1 MRLTLRT
8 LLAYLDDV
16 LDPEHARVIGN
27 KVNESGYAAQLV
39 SRIKE
44 VMRRR
49 RLLAPD
55 LSGPQMG
62 LDPNTVAEYLDS
74 TLAADAVADVEKVCL
89 DSDVHLAEVAAC
101 HQVLTLVLG
110 EPVDVT
116 NRSRERMYA
125 LGPTKL
131 GPTKSAAS
139 APAVSTTSE
148 PVAAAAPV
156 ERTLAPSVSKSM
168 PDSESTEKPFTKPAK
183 SSEFEGGLPDY
194 LKPAPVWKKAAPLVV
209 GLLIAVMWFVSLWKE
224 VGPKTKDAPSDA
236 SQSDTP
242 PAVADR
248 GDGSQEPVTKPMT
261 DVPTDQSVAA
271 LDANGLPVKPFV
283 RRPANEVPAPG
294 DVAVKPEMP
303 ARPAAGA
310 APETT
315 VVATNT
321 KPATPVP
328 LTKIDD
334 AKPEVPS
341 VKPAEKP
348 VNEPSVEVFLP
359 APEMIYSSRQSLLG
373 IQTARGWQ
381 VVPSRS
387 TIRKGDRIA
396 ATPPFSALVEVSD
409 LGLLLELLP
418 GACVEILG
426 ATEKEP
432 LVLRLVRGR
441 LSVKR
446 MGKEGDAPF
455 VLGLRLGKEV
465 CRLTLEVPQATC
477 GLEVV
482 PREPNSFEVD
492 VANDPYDG
500 HIALIEGSAT
510 FVGEVGGEDKL
521 PSQTWTSISLKDRK
535 QPDTSRRQSPLVVLP
550 DWLDASKSR
559 MTNTER
565 TYSVR
570 FLKEVDPEL
579 LLNET
584 LPPIATSNAQ
594 IMSMFAVRSLVA
606 TEQYEELVK
615 ALARV
620 EFDESRSA
628 AVSGLKSWLVQD
640 PANRETLKAELL
652 KSFPP
657 ENVDPIYRLLWGYN
671 EADARNAAT
680 SKILVDWLRHDS
692 LAIRHLAFAQ
702 IYHLTGLKH
711 DYRAVN
717 PANQRNASVDR
728 WVKELDRHKGALLE

>member
-16 LDPEHARVIGN
+16 LDPEHASVIGN

-125 LGPTKL
+125 LGPKKSVAAA
-131 GPTKSAAS
+131 PTVA
-139 APAVSTTSE
+139 TTPE
-148 PVAAAAPV
+148 VAGAAAAPV
-156 ERTLAPSVSKSM
+156 DRALAPSVSKSM
-168 PDSESTEKPFTKPAK
+168 PAAEPIAKPTK
-183 SSEFEGGLPDY
+183 SGEFDGGLPDY
-194 LKPAPVWKKAAPLVV
+194 LRPAPVWKKAAPLVV
-209 GLLIAVMWFVSLWKE
+209 GLLIASVWVASLWKE
-224 VGPKTKDAPSDA
+224 VGPKTKDSQTNSAKSDPTAPA
-236 SQSDTP
+236 L
-242 PAVADR
+242 ADS
-248 GDGSQEPVTKPMT
+248 GDGSAKPLANPAS

-271 LDANGLPVKPFV
+271 LDANGLPLKPFV
-283 RRPANEVPAPG
+283 KRPANEIPAPG
-294 DVAVKPEMP
+294 DVANSATPKMP
-303 ARPAAGA
+303 AKTSADPAA
-310 APETT
+310 ETT
-315 VVATNT
+315 VVVNSP
-321 KPATPVP
+321 KPTTPVP

-348 VNEPSVEVFLP
+348 VNEPPVETFLP
-359 APEMIYSSRQSLLG
+359 APEMIYSSRQSLLA
-373 IQTARGWQ
+373 IQATRGWQ

-387 TIRKGDRIA
+387 TIRKGDRIS
-396 ATPPFSALVEVSD
+396 ATPPFSAQVDVSD
-409 LGLLLELLP
+409 LGLTLELLP
-418 GACVEILG
+418 GTCIEILG
-426 ATEKEP
+426 ATETEP
-432 LVLRLVRGR
+432 LVLQLVRGR

-446 MGKEGDAPF
+446 MAKEDAETL
-455 VLGLRLGKEV
+455 VLGIRLGKEV

-492 VANDPYDG
+492 VASDPYDG
-500 HIALIEGSAT
+500 HIAMIEGNAT
-510 FVGEVGGEDKL
+510 FVGELGGDDKL
-521 PSQTWTSISLKDRK
+521 PPQTWTSISLKDRK
-535 QPDTSRRQSPLVVLP
+535 QPDASRRQSPLVVLP
-550 DWLDASKSR
+550 DWLDANKPR

-565 TYSVR
+565 TSSVR
-570 FLKEVDPEL
+570 FLKEVDSDLP
-579 LLNET
+579 LNET
-584 LPPIATSNAQ
+584 LPPIVTSNSQ
-594 IMSMFAVRSLVA
+594 MMSLFAVRSLAA
-606 TEQYEELVK
+606 TGQYEELVK

-620 EFDESRSA
+620 EFEESRVA
-628 AVSGLKSWLVQD
+628 AVSGLKNWLVQA
-640 PANRETLKAELL
+640 PENRDLLKAELL
-652 KSFPP
+652 KTFPP
-657 ENVDPIYRLLWGYN
+657 ENVDPLYRLLWGYN
-671 EADARNAAT
+671 ETDARNAAT
-680 SKILVDWLRHDS
+680 SRILVDWLRHDS
-692 LAIRHLAFAQ
+692 LAVRHLAFAQ

-711 DYRAVN
+711 EYRPTN
-717 PANQRNASVDR
+717 PANQRNVAVDR
-728 WVKELDRHKGALLE
+728 WMKELERHKGALLE